1 MWEHYCEEEGCV
13 IAIGK
18 GEPCN
23 WCNMTEEMSI
33 NQTQLNGP
41 EFGATLFSITPNS
54 ILLKGNLKC

>member
-23 WCNMTEEMSI
+23 WCNMTEETIEQRSSEE
-33 NQTQLNGP
+33 GD
-41 EFGATLFSITPNS
+41 
-54 ILLKGNLKC
+54 K